1 KALAARA
8 TRYRNRLEGR
18 TGTLWESRY
27 KSSVVVRKKGTD
39 LFLGDWDGPGLNKS
53 VPFFAKLKGDG
64 NMAVADVKIE
74 GVSSQMAA
82 HSRINNPTSAQQAQG
97 IVGEGKGIFQTQSV
111 PNKSGVLIPR
121 AGDSEA
127 KILDIL
133 AQKLGNNT
141 AAKGTVTIFTE
152 RPACSSCLDVV
163 VQFKAKYPNIQVN
176 ILDNKGVVM
185 RPPKLK
191 GN

>member
-1 KALAARA
+1 
-8 TRYRNRLEGR
+8 
-18 TGTLWESRY
+18 
-27 KSSVVVRKKGTD
+27 
-39 LFLGDWDGPGLNKS
+39 
-53 VPFFAKLKGDG
+53 
-64 NMAVADVKIE
+64 MAVADVKIE